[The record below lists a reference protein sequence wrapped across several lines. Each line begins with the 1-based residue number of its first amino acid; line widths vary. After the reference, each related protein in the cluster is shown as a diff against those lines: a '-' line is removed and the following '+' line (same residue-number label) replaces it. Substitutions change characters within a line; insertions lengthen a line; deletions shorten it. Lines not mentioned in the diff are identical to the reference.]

1 MHIYFF
7 AILPICWIYIK
18 NCDELPLQHIVII
31 AIALG
36 IVTACINGFL
46 RLICKKT
53 YNAYFP
59 LVSFGWLSFWYSI
72 PIARILIFGR
82 HRIAIWDSSVLPP
95 QVAPIIVTYKWSLAM
110 LFAFVF
116 GMVTFL
122 FWRILRKKFNFTKL
136 NRILNVWV
144 MCISC
149 FLLGQTVL
157 NYFHRQNAKLP
168 IIKNQSIEKLPN
180 IYHIILD
187 AYTNYHVLKET
198 YGYDNSDFYNALEQL
213 GFVCQK
219 DSHSDYSGTYLS
231 MSSVLNFGCQH
242 SKELSE
248 TDTYFH
254 HKLNCNE
261 VWPSLSQ
268 KNYQLHLLEHV
279 GIYQSPYMPANEL
292 KVSNFVKTFLAV
304 TSDTLLKHV
313 FENCM
318 LQKYYQQ
325 HIYEIK
331 TILALLH
338 ESPSRYGFQNQY
350 FYAHILS
357 PHEPLV
363 FDENGNISQE
373 QTFEGVL
380 LQKQQNIVA
389 TDEQQ
394 EAFKKRYVN
403 QIRAINQ
410 LVLPVLRDIINQH
423 AENHQ
428 APIIILH
435 GDHGRQVCSQENPAN
450 ATANLFAIYVPEK
463 FRSEAAHLEFKNL
476 YRWVF
481 KLLENW

>member
-1 MHIYFF
+1 MHTYFF
-7 AILPICWIYIK
+7 AILPLCWIYIK
-18 NCDELPLQHIVII
+18 NCDELPLQHIVTIAVALVII
-31 AIALG
+31 
-36 IVTACINGFL
+36 VACISGFL
-46 RLICKKT
+46 KRICKKT
-53 YNAYFP
+53 HHTYLP
-59 LVSFGWLSFWYSI
+59 LISLGGVLFWYSI
-72 PIARILIFGR
+72 PIARNLANSMIGFHCIPSIIL
-82 HRIAIWDSSVLPP
+82 
-95 QVAPIIVTYKWSLAM
+95 TYKWILAM
-110 LFAFVF
+110 ICAFILGIVALLAF
-116 GMVTFL
+116 RV
-122 FWRILRKKFNFTKL
+122 LRKKLNFVKL

-144 MCISC
+144 ICISC
-149 FLLGQTVL
+149 FLLVQAVL
-157 NYFHRQNAKLP
+157 SRFHVKNVKLP
-168 IIKNQSIEKLPN
+168 ITKNQNISKYPN

-213 GFVCQK
+213 GFICQK
-219 DSHSDYSGTYLS
+219 DSHSDYGGTYLS
-231 MSSVLNFGCQH
+231 MSSVLNWGCQH

-254 HKLNCNE
+254 HRLNYNE
-261 VWPSLSQ
+261 VWPALLQ
-268 KNYQLHLLEHV
+268 KNYQLHLLEHA
-279 GIYQSPYMPANEL
+279 GIYHSPYIPANEL
-292 KVSNFVKTFLAV
+292 KVSNFVRTFLSI

-313 FENCM
+313 FQNCM

-325 HIYEIK
+325 HIHEIK
-331 TILALLH
+331 TILALLR

-363 FDENGNISQE
+363 FDENGGISQE
-373 QTFEGVL
+373 QTFKGVL

-394 EAFKKRYVN
+394 EVFKKRYVN

-410 LVLPVLRDIINQH
+410 LVLPMLHDIINQH

-435 GDHGRQVCSQENPAN
+435 GDHGRQVCYEENPAN